1 MKHINTYKIF
11 EKIKE
16 IDGEIEI
23 DAKISDEMKEKIITS
38 YNFIK
43 TLNGSSSE
51 IKIGDV
57 SQAWWDPK
65 YGGKVAWYHEHESF
79 KISVYFRV
87 GLSEYFVDNKSHGVI
102 FPMPEDTSKYLNDFA
117 KLLKETD
124 VLVKKLKPYGDI
136 KVHLIDDEMSC
147 MVYVV
152 MDNEDIKSTRD
163 TKVRRLS
170 RILDEYFNKSDNDHS
185 SKSMIIFQPY
195 PGKDY
200 STGKEN
206 DKVRDRYKD
215 IYEILCDLESLKEV
229 WNPDR
234 EMIKLRHTYVSKI
247 EGESIIIRFSP
258 IKYKKNDDRIK
269 PLVIDDMYKN
279 MMNVEIS
286 KVIKNRILDHYSS
299 KDLIKDFDI
308 TSKGDQIKITLK

>member
-1 MKHINTYKIF
+1 MKHINTYKLF

-16 IDGEIEI
+16 VDGEIEI
-23 DAKISDEMKEKIITS
+23 DSKISGEMKEKIKNC
-38 YNFIK
+38 YLFIK
-43 TLNGSSSE
+43 TLNGSSNE
-51 IKIGDV
+51 ITIGDV

-65 YGGKVAWYHEHESF
+65 YGGKPAWSHEHESF

-87 GLSEYFVDNKSHGVI
+87 GLSEYFVDKKAYGI
-102 FPMPEDTSKYLNDFA
+102 DFPMPEDTSKYLNDYT

-136 KVHLIDDEMSC
+136 KVDLIDKQMSC
-147 MVYVV
+147 MVYVI

-185 SKSMIIFQPY
+185 SKSMIIFRPY

-206 DKVRDRYKD
+206 DKVRDVYRD
-215 IYEILCDLESLKEV
+215 IYEILCDLESLKEI
-229 WNPDR
+229 WNPNR

>member
-23 DAKISDEMKEKIITS
+23 DAKISDEMKEKIKTS

-43 TLNGSSSE
+43 TLNTSNE

-147 MVYVV
+147 LVYVV

-185 SKSMIIFQPY
+185 SKSMIIFRPH
-195 PGKDY
+195 PGRDH
-200 STGKEN
+200 TGKEYP
-206 DKVRDRYKD
+206 KVRDIYRD
-215 IYEILCDLESLKEV
+215 IYEMLCDLPSLKDA
-229 WNPDR
+229 WNPNL
-234 EMIKLRHTYVSKI
+234 ETIKLRHTYVSKI

-258 IKYKKNDDRIK
+258 IKYKINDNRIK

-279 MMNVEIS
+279 IVEDIEK
-286 KVIKNRILDHYSS
+286 KVK
-299 KDLIKDFDI
+299 
-308 TSKGDQIKITLK
+308 